1 MNLRKKKYW
10 SNVLAMLGVALVATA
25 FFAKENWIWGMA
37 LGAYALYWGAKL
49 AEELNCILH
58 YNIHSHYGYRRRRF
72 SRLDKIV
79 GK

>member
-49 AEELNCILH
+49 AEE
-58 YNIHSHYGYRRRRF
+58 
-72 SRLDKIV
+72 
-79 GK
+79 